1 MKFSEAIMK
10 SLNFDEN
17 MKLISRYIRLFIL
30 NKETNTIKKNKDK
43 SYDLKEFG
51 IWESCFGDIEENGI
65 SISYLNENQNKY
77 VTVNIFIDEDIE
89 NQVVINTYEEYDLM
103 YAPLFY
109 NEYKQLLYRNYFIGE

>member
-1 MKFSEAIMK
+1 MYIKFKTKEFAT
-10 SLNFDEN
+10 E
-17 MKLISRYIRLFIL
+17 FI
-30 NKETNTIKKNKDK
+30 NTIKKNKDK

-89 NQVVINTYEEYDLM
+89 NQIVINTYEEYDLM
-103 YAPLFY
+103 YVPLFY
-109 NEYKQLLYRNYFIGE
+109 NEYKQLLYCNYFIEE

>member
-1 MKFSEAIMK
+1 MNIKFK
-10 SLNFDEN
+10 T
-17 MKLISRYIRLFIL
+17 
-30 NKETNTIKKNKDK
+30 KEFAAEFVNTIKKNRDK

>member
-1 MKFSEAIMK
+1 MYIKFK
-10 SLNFDEN
+10 T
-17 MKLISRYIRLFIL
+17 
-30 NKETNTIKKNKDK
+30 KEFATEFVNTVKKNKEK
-43 SYDLKEFG
+43 SFDLKEFG

>member
-1 MKFSEAIMK
+1 MNIKFK
-10 SLNFDEN
+10 T
-17 MKLISRYIRLFIL
+17 
-30 NKETNTIKKNKDK
+30 KEFATEFVNTIKKNKDK

-77 VTVNIFIDEDIE
+77 VTVNIFIDEDME
-89 NQVVINTYEEYDLM
+89 NQISFNTYERYDEM

-109 NEYKQLLYRNYFIGE
+109 NEYKQLFYRNYFIGE